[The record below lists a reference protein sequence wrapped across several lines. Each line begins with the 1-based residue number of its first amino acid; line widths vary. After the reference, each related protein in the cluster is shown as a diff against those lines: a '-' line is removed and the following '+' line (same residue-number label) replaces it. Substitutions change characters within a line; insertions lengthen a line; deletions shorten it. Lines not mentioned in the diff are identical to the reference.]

1 MGTTS
6 SHNRTIY
13 LQQLRRRIV
22 KYIKQ
27 HLTQIGVYGVGGL
40 LLVTGLIQAMVYA
53 DRLPVFAA
61 VDGVSIGNYRTAE
74 LKTLLQQKY
83 THATVAV
90 YAKDSKERLL
100 QFTPHKLGLSAKVDA
115 QVDSLVMPVWL
126 RILPAAPLWGHMVIR
141 PVSPEFAVNQKA
153 LVAYVDT
160 AFGGKACRIAPRNA
174 NLRVVNGKIEVV
186 KSGLGGECRHDQ
198 LMASLQAITPSL
210 AGDYAITLPVRPIEP
225 AVTNQQA
232 ESLRKTIQQ
241 RLAQDVVLQR
251 DDKKVPVTAKQLTQ
265 WLRFTA
271 PDKEIVTA
279 LDAAASEPF
288 LRDKAAP
295 LVTKAPGT
303 TRIETKD
310 FVELSRSEGAP
321 GVGLNYDATRQSIA
335 RYLVAKENR
344 AMLVTQPV
352 APKREYTRSYS
363 NTDEGLSALI
373 KQYAEDKKGSFGIS
387 LIELDGKRRRASYN
401 GDSQFT
407 SASTYKV
414 FVAMSVLRRVE
425 AGKMSWGEPVVDGR
439 NLEKCFD
446 DMIVLSDNSCPMT
459 LAKKIGPSVLH
470 REARELGLQHTS
482 FIDPESFKMTANDLA
497 TFAAMLES
505 RQLPISQE
513 GHGKLIAAMKRNI
526 HRKGIPAGSGGTVA
540 DKVGFIDNFLHDMGI
555 VYGTNGGTYALAIL
569 TKDSSWADIAELTKR
584 IEQLRAQ

>member
-1 MGTTS
+1 MGMTS

-27 HLTQIGVYGVGGL
+27 HLMQAGVYGVGGIL
-40 LLVTGLIQAMVYA
+40 LMAGLIQAVVYA
-53 DRLPVFAA
+53 DRTPVFTA
-61 VDGVSIGNYRTAE
+61 VDGVSIGNHRTAD
-74 LKTLLQQKY
+74 LKDLLQQKY

-100 QFTPHKLGLSAKVDA
+100 QFTPHKLGLSARVDA
-115 QVDSLVMPVWL
+115 QVKSLVMPVWL
-126 RILPAAPLWGHMVIR
+126 RVLPAAPLWGHMAIR
-141 PVSPEFAVNQKA
+141 PVSPEFAVSQKS
-153 LVAYVDT
+153 LVSYVDMT
-160 AFGGKACRIAPRNA
+160 FGGRACRIAPRNA
-174 NLRVVNGKIEVV
+174 NLRVVNGKLEVI
-186 KSGLGGECRHDQ
+186 KSGLGGECRYDQ
-198 LMASLQAITPSL
+198 LMTSLQAIKPSL
-210 AGDYAITLPVRPIEP
+210 AGDYAITLPVRPIKP
-225 AVTNQQA
+225 VVTDQQA
-232 ESLRKTIQQ
+232 ESLRKIIQQ
-241 RLAQDVVLQR
+241 RLAQDLVLQR
-251 DDKKVPVTAKQLTQ
+251 DDKKVSLAAKQLTQ
-265 WLRFTA
+265 WLRFA
-271 PDKEIVTA
+271 ALDKEIVIV

-295 LVTKAPGT
+295 LVTKDPGT

-310 FVELSRSEGAP
+310 FVELSRSDGAP
-321 GVGLNYDATRQSIA
+321 GVGLNYDATRRSIA
-335 RYLVAKENR
+335 RYLAAKENQ
-344 AMLVTQPV
+344 AMIVTQPV
-352 APKREYTRSYS
+352 APKREYVRSYS

-373 KQYAEDKKGSFGIS
+373 RQYAEDKKGSFGVS

-425 AGKMSWGEPVVDGR
+425 TGKMSWGEPVVDGR

-446 DMIVLSDNSCPMT
+446 DMIVLSDNPCPMT

-513 GHGKLIAAMKRNI
+513 SHNKLIAAMKRNV

-555 VYGTNGGTYALAIL
+555 VYGTNGGTYTLAIL
-569 TKDSSWADIAELTKR
+569 TKDSSWVDIAELTRR